1 MNRLTRCIAIG
12 ALAVSFATA
21 ATADSGKP
29 LFDRLGGLNALN
41 AVVNEL
47 WTVVA
52 ADSRI
57 NAHFAHTKPE
67 AFGSQ
72 LVDFLCQASGG
83 PCTYRGKD
91 MRVAHTGMKLSA
103 ADFNALAED
112 TAKVLDKFSVPAIEK
127 KEVLNLL
134 GSLQGDV
141 VGH

>member
-1 MNRLTRCIAIG
+1 MSQLSRCIAIG
-12 ALAVSFATA
+12 TLAISFATSA
-21 ATADSGKP
+21 AADNGKS

-47 WTVVA
+47 WTAVA

-57 NAHFAHTKPE
+57 NARFAHTRPE
-67 AFGSQ
+67 VFGSQ

-91 MRVAHTGMKLSA
+91 MRAAHTGMKLST

-112 TAKVLDKFSVPAIEK
+112 TAKVLDKFSVPADEK
-127 KEVLNLL
+127 AEVLNLL
-134 GSLQGDV
+134 GSLKGDV